1 MKEILKVNNIKKIY
15 QSKNG
20 EINAI
25 GGISFTAN
33 EGEFISI
40 IGPSRMWKIKF
51 TFNYCRL
58 RRKNKWRDLFKSEIC
73 ILVFLLK

>member
-1 MKEILKVNNIKKIY
+1 MKEILNINNITKTY

-25 GGISFTAN
+25 SGISFSAN

-40 IGPSRMWKIKF
+40 IGPSRVW
-51 TFNYCRL
+51 
-58 RRKNKWRDLFKSEIC
+58 E
-73 ILVFLLK
+73 V